1 MNAYLNKVTNVDSKN
16 LTLTL
21 EINIIDF
28 ALPYNTR
35 NSLDYLDNI

>member
-1 MNAYLNKVTNVDSKN
+1 MNAYLNKVTNADSKK

-28 ALPYNTR
+28 DLSYNTK